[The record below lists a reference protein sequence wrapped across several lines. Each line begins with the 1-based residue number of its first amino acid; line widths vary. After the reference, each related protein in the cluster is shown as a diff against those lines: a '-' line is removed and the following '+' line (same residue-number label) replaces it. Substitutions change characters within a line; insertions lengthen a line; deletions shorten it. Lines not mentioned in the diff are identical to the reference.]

1 MRVSLKATT
10 KLMNP
15 MNRKFSFQIFGYDF
29 MIDESG
35 YPWLIEVN
43 NNPCIEESSKLLA
56 MLLPRMLD
64 DAFKL
69 TIDPLFYGSVSSAK
83 YKVDGYQ
90 DNQSMWKNLNIDQK

>member
-1 MRVSLKATT
+1 
-10 KLMNP
+10 
-15 MNRKFSFQIFGYDF
+15 
-29 MIDESG
+29 
-35 YPWLIEVN
+35 
-43 NNPCIEESSKLLA
+43 

-90 DNQSMWKNLNIDQK
+90 DNQSMWKNLNIDQKWSVFFDSLFLLHSFWI

>member
-43 NNPCIEESSKLLA
+43 NNPCIE
-56 MLLPRMLD
+56 
-64 DAFKL
+64 
-69 TIDPLFYGSVSSAK
+69 
-83 YKVDGYQ
+83 
-90 DNQSMWKNLNIDQK
+90 

>member
-1 MRVSLKATT
+1 
-10 KLMNP
+10 
-15 MNRKFSFQIFGYDF
+15 
-29 MIDESG
+29 
-35 YPWLIEVN
+35 
-43 NNPCIEESSKLLA
+43 